1 MLVSSVQGPVSLKNV
16 HRVARCGEVYSK
28 RLGFDD
34 ISLAELTKDVVEL
47 SGTVWVF
54 LTTVAK

>member
-1 MLVSSVQGPVSLKNV
+1 MFTGLPVAVRCIQSVWVD
-16 HRVARCGEVYSK
+16 
-28 RLGFDD
+28 FDD